1 MIYFRLPQYQTDF
14 PGHRTW
20 RPLTHRAKC
29 WIDLTKKHKTAKHQF
44 LDIFQA
50 STISDRLPRV
60 SYVKAIDTWMAAC
73 LVFVFGGLVEYS
85 AVNVLQRRHKK
96 GLRNYFD
103 TPSDNGSTISLPQ
116 NSTKLPDEVRIYTFY
131 C

>member
-1 MIYFRLPQYQTDF
+1 MPCIHTRNV
-14 PGHRTW
+14 
-20 RPLTHRAKC
+20 C
-29 WIDLTKKHKTAKHQF
+29 VF
-44 LDIFQA
+44 LQA

-103 TPSDNGSTISLPQ
+103 TPSDNGSIVSLPQ
-116 NSTKLPDEVRIYTFY
+116 NSTNIPDQVWVIILCAVTMVT
-131 C
+131 